1 MAYVDPNTGQ
11 PVPQPM
17 FPPAIGQGMQGMFG
31 GFLDKKAA
39 SNRITL
45 EQGGKFSDWT
55 ALRKDLENQPGITGY
70 RTSIPKLNSM
80 SASVNDTSKMSDF
93 QFVYGMAQIFD
104 PTSIVRGEE
113 GQMVID
119 SQSIPAQIKGQM
131 EALLN
136 SKAGIGTQG
145 RRDLVATAK
154 RRVDEYRKQAEAEQK
169 FFENIATKNGI
180 DPSFI
185 VRPLEPMSDVPA
197 ADNEPFTLEQ

>member
-1 MAYVDPNTGQ
+1 
-11 PVPQPM
+11 
-17 FPPAIGQGMQGMFG
+17 
-31 GFLDKKAA
+31 
-39 SNRITL
+39 
-45 EQGGKFSDWT
+45 
-55 ALRKDLENQPGITGY
+55 
-70 RTSIPKLNSM
+70 
-80 SASVNDTSKMSDF
+80 
-93 QFVYGMAQIFD
+93 
-104 PTSIVRGEE
+104 
-113 GQMVID
+113 MVID

-197 ADNEPFTLEQ
+197 AGNEPFTLEQ